1 MSDTAPGVRVDIW
14 LWRARFFKT
23 RAIATDYVSRK
34 GVRITKNGLTRKTDK
49 AGQRVG
55 PGDVLTFYKAKAIET
70 VEILEVG
77 ERRGPASEA
86 MQTKAVLTL
95 VEGET

>member
-86 MQTKAVLTL
+86 QTLYRRLEPGA
-95 VEGET
+95 

>member
-1 MSDTAPGVRVDIW
+1 MSDNSAEGVRVDIW

-34 GVRITKNGLTRKTDK
+34 GVRITKHSQTRKTDK

-70 VEILEVG
+70 VEILEIG
-77 ERRGPASEA
+77 ARRGPAAEA
-86 MQTKAVLTL
+86 QTLYRRLPQSA
-95 VEGET
+95 

>member
-1 MSDTAPGVRVDIW
+1 MSDNSAEGVRVDIW

-34 GVRITKNGLTRKTDK
+34 GVRITKHSQTRKTDK

-70 VEILEVG
+70 VEIQEIG
-77 ERRGPASEA
+77 ERRGPAAEA
-86 MQTKAVLTL
+86 QTLYRRLPQSA
-95 VEGET
+95 